1 MGIMSLSKRYLLG
14 VDLGT
19 SSIKGTLL
27 ELESDRVVIASVDL
41 RVSYPDSYSAEQ
53 NPKEWWE
60 AFLSLLR
67 KLEAKIGDL
76 KSIEGIGLSGQMLG
90 LVTVGEKGKPLRP
103 AIIWCDQRS
112 FRELRYIEETLGME
126 KLLEYTANTP
136 LTGYWLPKILWL
148 RNHEPEVLEKTDK
161 FLLPKDYLR
170 FLLTGNYATE
180 VSDASGTLV
189 FDVPHRKW
197 SEEIIELFTI
207 SKDVLPAVVES
218 PEITGYVQEEVA
230 QETGLR
236 ARIPVVGGGGDQ
248 SSGGVG
254 LGVVKKGVL
263 SCVLGTSGV
272 VMSMTDEPK
281 RDYKNRG
288 LHSFCYSIPGTWF
301 LMGCTLAAGGSY
313 QWLYRILQ
321 KVKSNLCYEE
331 LNELAAAA
339 PVGSAGIIFLP
350 YLIGER
356 TPHSDPKARGV
367 FWGLSYHH
375 ELGHMVRS
383 VIEGVAFSQRE
394 SVEILR
400 EFGLTGEKMVLSGG
414 AARSSLWCQIF
425 ADVIGLPMV
434 TTTVDDPASLGA
446 AIIAGVGT
454 GYFSSFEEG
463 CKQYIKERTVFE
475 PSLENHQLYNNLF
488 KEYRKLYQE
497 LKDFNH
503 NFPFEKLTN
512 LSR

>member
-1 MGIMSLSKRYLLG
+1 MKKRYLLG

-19 SSIKGTLL
+19 SSMKGTLL
-27 ELESDRVVIASVDL
+27 DLGGDEITTASVEL
-41 RVSYPDSYSAEQ
+41 QVSYPDSYSAEQ
-53 NPKEWWE
+53 NPEEWWK

-67 KLEAKIGDL
+67 KLGEKVGNL
-76 KSIEGIGLSGQMLG
+76 EGIEGIGLSGQMLG
-90 LVTVGEKGKPLRP
+90 LLVLDEHGRPLRP

-112 FRELRYIEETLGME
+112 FRELEYIQETLGVE

-148 RNHEPEVLEKTDK
+148 RNHEPAVLERAKK

-170 FLLTGNYATE
+170 FRLTGNYVTE

-189 FDVPHRKW
+189 FDVPRRKW
-197 SEEIIELFTI
+197 SEEIIEFFALDRNAF
-207 SKDVLPAVVES
+207 PEVVES
-218 PEITGYVQEEVA
+218 PEVTGYVSEDVA
-230 QETGLR
+230 RETGLR
-236 ARIPVVGGGGDQ
+236 PQIPVVGGGGDQ

-254 LGVVKKGVL
+254 LGVVKSGII

-272 VMSMTDEPK
+272 VMSMTESPK
-281 RDYKNRG
+281 RDHKNRG

-313 QWLYRILQ
+313 QWFFRSLQ
-321 KVKSNLCYEE
+321 QLKGDLRYED
-331 LNELAAAA
+331 LNELAAGVPA
-339 PVGSAGIIFLP
+339 GSEGILFLP

-375 ELGHMVRS
+375 GLGHMVRS

-394 SVEILR
+394 SVEILS
-400 EFGLTGEKMVLSGG
+400 EFGLTGERVVLSGG
-414 AARSSLWCQIF
+414 AARSSLWCRIF

-434 TTTVDDPASLGA
+434 TTSIEDPASLGA

-454 GYFSSFEEG
+454 AHFGSFEEG
-463 CKQYIKERTVFE
+463 CSRYIKERALFE
-475 PSLENHQLYNNLF
+475 PSRENHELYSDLF
-488 KEYRKLYQE
+488 AQYRRLYQE
-497 LKDFNH
+497 LRDFNH
-503 NFPFEKLTN
+503 SFPLF
-512 LSR
+512 R

>member
-1 MGIMSLSKRYLLG
+1 LSEVALVERYLLG

-27 ELESDRVVIASVDL
+27 ALESEEIVTASVEL

-53 NPKEWWE
+53 NPEEWWE
-60 AFLSLLR
+60 AFLALLR
-67 KLEAKIGDL
+67 KLEGRIGNL
-76 KSIEGIGLSGQMLG
+76 SSIEGIGLSGQMLG
-90 LVTVGEKGKPLRP
+90 LVVLDGEGRVLRP

-112 FRELRYIEETLGME
+112 FRELSYIEETLGVE

-148 RNHEPEVLEKTDK
+148 RNHEPEILEKTEK

-170 FLLTGNYATE
+170 FRLTGNYVTE
-180 VSDASGTLV
+180 VSDASGTLI
-189 FDVPHRKW
+189 FDVPHRRW
-197 SEEIIELFTI
+197 SEEIIDFFSLRRSAFP
-207 SKDVLPAVVES
+207 SVVES
-218 PEITGYVQEEVA
+218 PEITGYVSEKVSR
-230 QETGLR
+230 ETGLR
-236 ARIPVVGGGGDQ
+236 AQIPVVGGGGDQ
-248 SSGGVG
+248 SSGGIG
-254 LGVVKKGVL
+254 LGVVRKGIL

-272 VMSMTDEPK
+272 VMSMTETPQ
-281 RDYKNRG
+281 RDYRNRG

-313 QWLYRILQ
+313 QWLFRILQ
-321 KVKSNLCYEE
+321 QLKGDLQYEE
-331 LNELAAAA
+331 LNELAARA
-339 PVGSAGIIFLP
+339 PAGSEGVIFLP

-375 ELGHMVRS
+375 GLEHMVRS

-400 EFGLTGEKMVLSGG
+400 EFGLTGERVVLSGG
-414 AARSSLWCQIF
+414 AARSELWCRVF
-425 ADVIGLPMV
+425 ADVVGLPMV
-434 TTTVDDPASLGA
+434 TTNVDDPASLGA

-454 GYFSSFEEG
+454 GHFPSFSEG
-463 CKQYIKERTVFE
+463 CSRYIKERALFE
-475 PSLENHQLYNNLF
+475 PSPEKHELYSTLF
-488 KEYRKLYQE
+488 DEYRKLYRE
-497 LKDFNH
+497 LKNFNQQ
-503 NFPFEKLTN
+503 FPLF
-512 LSR
+512 R